1 MEILFLNCDKLSHV
15 ENESNRRGNEKSMK
29 KIINTLSSKIDIENL
44 ISELHE
50 LFPQLDIEDI
60 ETINQARD
68 FFLQLDLL
76 VRSELFKNTM
86 LEMSD
91 SIIELSDNEQKE
103 FLGFMKKHDVNV
115 KTKFHE
121 LLFGN
126 YLKKLNFEVTFQPE
140 YDKSNFSAPENNITL
155 KHRLPSK
162 KKKDKLVPDWKIKKN
177 NFETIVEVFTL
188 NEYDDYRNEQYF
200 VLLLCVKLKELEN
213 QYNINFSFNSSRL
226 QIKNLISDSNL
237 IKNINS
243 IITDIENWLG
253 KNQVT
258 LNTRFD
264 TFFGLEVIISDF
276 HITQKMLGGGARSPR
291 LIESFENKYI
301 KYKDLMNQIKMP
313 LILTCVSDCIARAS
327 CDEFEKII
335 FGLDNSPFSRRKEGV
350 VNKNNKMP
358 EVSGFMLLDYNLY
371 SPEFNIT
378 YIQNPNAKYPIE
390 LEINKKCNKINN
402 ESIGWFL

>member
-1 MEILFLNCDKLSHV
+1 MSHV